1 MRFIK
6 KIVERGNVTVPSD
19 VREAL
24 GIQEGD
30 IVEFDIITVVKKQA
44 DGASG
49 RSEDADTA
57 AANPSSLPNV
67 NQTTRGASQ

>member
-1 MRFIK
+1 VVPIRFIK

-24 GIQEGD
+24 GIEEGD
-30 IVEFDIITVVKKQA
+30 IVEFDIITVVKRRP
-44 DGASG
+44 DGHEPEATPT
-49 RSEDADTA
+49 EP
-57 AANPSSLPNV
+57 NPTTLPTI